1 MTRDDL
7 KRLLAQAA
15 EMAKDLPENMQ
26 GAGFHRTLDLLLL
39 EEGIRLE
46 PIEGSGSG
54 AGPRKR
60 SRKKTRAKAATGKKS
75 NARRSGAGGGS
86 RRSGRSGAQ
95 AAVRELAATGFFK
108 SSKTIG
114 DVQKHLDAKRGL
126 RYAQTSLSGP
136 LLLLVREG
144 VLDREKNDTGTYE
157 YKLP

>member
-7 KRLLAQAA
+7 KRLLAEAA

-26 GAGFHRTLDLLLL
+26 GPGFHRVLDILLLQ
-39 EEGIRLE
+39 EGLE
-46 PIEGSGSG
+46 PIEGSKSG
-54 AGPRKR
+54 AVSRKR
-60 SRKKTRAKAATGKKS
+60 SRKKTRAKPATGKSS
-75 NARRSGAGGGS
+75 NARRSGGGGGP

-95 AAVRELAATGFFK
+95 VAVRELASTGFFK

-126 RYAQTSLSGP
+126 RYEQTSLSGP